1 MKINIYDMSDGII
14 ENLLLMAGSFAYGF
28 LVIGIGV
35 TIQKR
40 LKKDASFTR
49 KVIHIFVGFC
59 SFVTFWFSPGFAWL
73 SAIIGS
79 CFTFLVYLTR
89 PAGPLHVM
97 FDAMARDGDVDA
109 SALKGPLY
117 YAIMLTILT
126 SIFAIVPSLLALYW
140 IPASCLA
147 MMFLGD
153 GIAPII
159 GKRWGRH
166 RYGKYNRSVEGS
178 MIVFAMGFLGGLFAV
193 LLGWLTSATQSIPA
207 NLAMVIMLVFIV
219 SGINACVEAISPGG
233 YDNITC
239 PCISTV
245 SMILLYLMLFHSF

>member
-1 MKINIYDMSDGII
+1 MSDGIV
-14 ENLLLMAGSFAYGF
+14 ENMLLMAGSFAYGF

-35 TIQKR
+35 AIQKR
-40 LKKDASFTR
+40 MKKDPSYTR

-73 SAIIGS
+73 SAIVGC
-79 CFTFLVYLTR
+79 CFTFLVYLSR
-89 PAGPLHVM
+89 PAGPLHAM
-97 FDAMARDGDVDA
+97 FDAMARDGDVNA
-109 SALKGPLY
+109 KELKGPLY

-126 SIFAIVPSLLALYW
+126 SIFAIIPALLPLYW

-153 GIAPII
+153 GVAPIV

-178 MIVFAMGFLGGLFAV
+178 LAVFAMGFAGSLFTI
-193 LLGWLTSATQSIPA
+193 LLGFFTSTTQSIPA
-207 NLAMVIMLVFIV
+207 NLAMIILLLVIV
-219 SGINACVEAISPGG
+219 SGINTIVEAITPGG
-233 YDNITC
+233 LDNITC
-239 PCISTV
+239 PAASAA
-245 SMILLYLMLFHSF
+245 SMIFLFLLLF